1 MSETPPATGASRPT
15 LHDKSAMRPAEPLAV
30 PCNLCGELEDYEVA
44 FPPLTGDRFM
54 YNVGVMSKSQ
64 PVISALNGL
73 SRRLHLSELSLTV
86 NLMNIQRISLVEKAS
101 RRR

>member
-1 MSETPPATGASRPT
+1 
-15 LHDKSAMRPAEPLAV
+15 
-30 PCNLCGELEDYEVA
+30 
-44 FPPLTGDRFM
+44 M